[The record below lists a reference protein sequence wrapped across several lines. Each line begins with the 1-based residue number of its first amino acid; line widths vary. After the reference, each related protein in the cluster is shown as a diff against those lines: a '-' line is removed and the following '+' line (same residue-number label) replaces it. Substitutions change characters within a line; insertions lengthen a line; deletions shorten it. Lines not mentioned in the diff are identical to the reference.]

1 MPVWTALIGWRGY
14 AAAAIVGALLI
25 AAGVVAWSAN
35 GAAKFAA
42 GRAMERLEAAANARQ
57 IDAQYRRQEQEMVA
71 YYASRL
77 EEAHEATRISNSE
90 RDLAVDTADGLRGAI
105 AIQRARAS
113 QAAARA
119 GLSQQA
125 ATRAWDVLKTCTD
138 EYAALARDADAAIDD
153 LRPITAWANAVATDR
168 QHAWTR

>member
-1 MPVWTALIGWRGY
+1 MGLPAILIGWKGY
-14 AAAAIVGALLI
+14 AAAAALGALLI
-25 AAGVVAWSAN
+25 AAGIAAWGAH

-57 IDAQYRRQEQEMVA
+57 IEAQYRRQEQEVVA
-71 YYASRL
+71 DYTSRL
-77 EEAHEATRISNSE
+77 EKANEATRLSNAE
-90 RDLAVDTADGLRGAI
+90 RDLAAGATNGLRGAI
-105 AIQRARAS
+105 DAERARAA

-138 EYAALARDADAAIDD
+138 EYAALARDADAAIDG
-153 LRPITAWANAVATDR
+153 LRPLAAWAKAVAVDP
-168 QHAWTR
+168 